1 VLPGVTH
8 KDSDLIP
15 GIMRQLWV
23 FLAYVAAARL
33 AILLALPP
41 GYASPIWPAA
51 GLAMAATI
59 VWGPSLTLAIFLGSI
74 ATNLRPD
81 ELMQNPMD
89 QILMQICLALG
100 SSIQAYLGSLVYH
113 VLDRRS
119 PHSFS
124 PQRLSLEVLLVGPI
138 ACMTAATIAVTALTA
153 FQIIEVRMFMNN
165 WISWWLGDSFG
176 AGVLCPLLV
185 RLHQN
190 FQPRQIRMKVAPYLL
205 APAGLCL
212 ILVAALVIH
221 LNNNDRRNQKSLE
234 HTVTDFHRQV
244 QQDIARILQNVQSLA
259 EYSRALEPLVV
270 MERYQK
276 TEKDGTQL
284 LWAPRVLMENR
295 PDFEQY
301 LGKAQQHF
309 TILEKASTGHLA
321 PAASRQVYWPII
333 SKTDQDLNLLPSG
346 FDLGSLP
353 GVADLMQKAWED
365 SASLSSHLLT
375 LEHNKK
381 ALLLIQKGLNQ
392 QGSAFHQGF
401 FLALIPLDNLLKPA
415 LAHLN
420 HPIFH
425 VQIQAQGQTPAEAYS
440 RWFGIAAQESQN
452 LRFYGGY
459 HKPLMVGSHTMTLQV
474 DFSASA
480 YHGGRM
486 GDPMFVTMLCM
497 ILAFL
502 LNILIVSQQNMPMM
516 VNPKASPQQDEFL
529 VQYEAL
535 RDADRN
541 KAQLLAHVSQQIRSP
556 LQGILG
562 LLDMLRGNMLDTKQ
576 RSSIDTIIANCHSM
590 HLMLDDV
597 HTYASLETGHLVLA
611 KDEFLLE
618 ECVFDLTKVYEIA
631 AEEQNN
637 EFKSQIELPRLLRVR
652 GDRHRL
658 HRILSHLM
666 SDAISR
672 TQNGRII
679 LKVSLRPDQSLLF
692 SIESQRSPQDYVHD
706 NEWEFGNVKTWQ
718 PLEAFNLK
726 TCEHLAQA
734 MGGRLTLERPDPLVS
749 RMTLTLTL
757 PVTLPRDTALPH
769 TDAQYQEILVVDD
782 NAINLTVAS
791 GLLTKLGYDVETA
804 ANGQEAV
811 LKVKQK
817 RYDVIFMDCQM
828 PGMDGYETTR
838 HIRAFHGPERGPLII
853 ALTANDLEDI
863 RDRALQAGMDTLLM
877 KPISLEALIQT
888 VGYAK
893 KKTPMPTPQLTS
905 IMDFKAFSRGL
916 GDDSEL
922 IRTAV
927 LRYLE
932 EINGIMT
939 RLRSEVERGDA
950 AALAK
955 TAHTLKGMTSL
966 FAAHALVEANRNLE
980 LAGKEG
986 RVQEFAGL
994 LKMVENLTELL
1005 KMELRKLIDGN
1016 PTRKDVA

>member
-1 VLPGVTH
+1 MLPGVTQ

-15 GIMRQLWV
+15 RIMRQLWV

-59 VWGPSLTLAIFLGSI
+59 VWGPSLTLAIFLGSMV
-74 ATNLRPD
+74 TNLRPD

-100 SSIQAYLGSLVYH
+100 SSIQAYLGSLIFH

-124 PQRLSLEVLLVGPI
+124 PQRLSLEVLLLGPI
-138 ACMTAATIAVTALTA
+138 ACMTAATIGVAALTA
-153 FQIIEVRMFMNN
+153 FQIIEARMFMNN

-185 RLHQN
+185 RLHRN
-190 FQPRQIRMKVAPYLL
+190 FEPKQIRLKVAPYLL

-221 LNNNDRRNQKSLE
+221 LNNNDRRNQKFLE
-234 HTVTDFHRQV
+234 HAVTDFHRQV
-244 QQDIARILQNVQSLA
+244 QQEATRILQNVQSLA
-259 EYSRALEPLVV
+259 ENSRALEPLVV

-276 TEKDGTQL
+276 TGKDGTQL

-295 PDFEQY
+295 SAFEEY
-301 LGKAQQHF
+301 LRSAQQHF
-309 TILEKASTGHLA
+309 IILEKTSTEHLT
-321 PAASRQVYWPII
+321 PAGSRQVHWPII
-333 SKTDQDLNLLPSG
+333 SKKDHELNLLPSG

-365 SASLSSHLLT
+365 PATLSSPVLT
-375 LEHNKK
+375 LGQNKK
-381 ALLLIQKGLNQ
+381 AVLLIQKGMSQ
-392 QGSAFHQGF
+392 QGSGFHQGL

-415 LAHLN
+415 LAQLN

-440 RWFGIAAQESQN
+440 SWFGITAQESN
-452 LRFYGGY
+452 HLRFYGGY
-459 HKPLMVGSHTMTLQV
+459 HKPLVIGSQTLTLQV
-474 DFSASA
+474 DFPASA

-497 ILAFL
+497 LLAFA
-502 LNILIVSQQNMPMM
+502 LNILVVSQQNMPTM
-516 VNPKASPQQDEFL
+516 VNPKARPQRDEL
-529 VQYEAL
+529 HVQYEAL

-541 KAQLLAHVSQQIRSP
+541 KAQLLAHMSQQIRSP

-562 LLDMLRGNMLDTKQ
+562 LLEMLRGNKLDNKQ
-576 RSSIDTIIANCHSM
+576 RSCIDTIIANCHSM
-590 HLMLDDV
+590 RLMLDDV
-597 HTYASLETGHLVLA
+597 HTYASLDTGHLALA

-618 ECVFDLTKVYEIA
+618 ECVHDLTTVYEIA
-631 AEEQNN
+631 AEERNN

-652 GDRHRL
+652 GDRHRI

-672 TQNGRII
+672 TQKGRII

-692 SIESQRSPQDYVHD
+692 SIESQRNPQDDVHD

-726 TCEHLAQA
+726 TCEYLAEA

-749 RMTLTLTL
+749 RITLTLTL
-757 PVTLPRDTALPH
+757 PVTLTRDTGLPDS
-769 TDAQYQEILVVDD
+769 DAQYQEILVVDD

-791 GLLTKLGYDVETA
+791 GLLTKLGYSVETTT
-804 ANGQEAV
+804 NGQEAL
-811 LKVKQK
+811 LKVRQK

-828 PGMDGYETTR
+828 PGMDGYETTQ
-838 HIRAFHGPERGPLII
+838 HIRAFHGPERGPLIV

-863 RDRALQAGMDTLLM
+863 REHAFQAGMDTLLM
-877 KPISLEALIQT
+877 KPISLDTLIQT
-888 VGYAK
+888 LGYAK
-893 KKTPMPTPQLTS
+893 KKPPMPAPQLTS
-905 IMDFKAFSRGL
+905 IMDFKAFSQGL
-916 GDDSEL
+916 GDDDEL
-922 IRTAV
+922 IQTAV

-932 EINGIMT
+932 EINGIMN

-950 AALAK
+950 PALAK

-980 LAGKEG
+980 MAAKEG
-986 RVQEFAGL
+986 RTQEFAGL
-994 LKMVENLTELL
+994 LKRIESLTDLL

-1016 PTRKDVA
+1016 PSRKDVA